1 MGNSNC
7 KNTNHQKKTISFDGG
22 FSLNWQMNV
31 ELCPKQ
37 VSIFERTCVLSC
49 DEKIMGFDFATMK
62 RCWYTDRFSA
72 ILFVLPLQD
81 GLAIFGQDG
90 NSAVLDSMTGEVKWS
105 RETGVSA
112 TMPLLCFEKIFIATG
127 NILSCLDV
135 ADGHIIWAFETP
147 ENIVAG
153 PSCRDGRIVVVDS
166 GGHVFCLAP
175 P

>member
-81 GLAIFGQDG
+81 NRKEDNCKISVMVAQDKINARLNPQLLFCHRGKMARQQCFLASQ
-90 NSAVLDSMTGEVKWS
+90 
-105 RETGVSA
+105 R
-112 TMPLLCFEKIFIATG
+112 P
-127 NILSCLDV
+127 
-135 ADGHIIWAFETP
+135 
-147 ENIVAG
+147 
-153 PSCRDGRIVVVDS
+153 R
-166 GGHVFCLAP
+166 
-175 P
+175 